1 MRAVIYT
8 RVSQDRYGTGRSVE
22 QQEAECRQVCDRNG
36 WTVVQVFSDND
47 RSASRR
53 ARKGRPGYE
62 QLKQF
67 IGAGSADVLVLW
79 ESSRGTR
86 RLDVFVELRDLCELR
101 GVQICCKGRTYD
113 MSRAD
118 DRRDLGRDAVED
130 EHASEQ
136 TRERVLRAVRA
147 NMASGRPYGRT
158 LYGYRR
164 VYDSQTRQFLEQV
177 PHEEQAPVVREA
189 ARRIM
194 AGESCRSIALDFNA
208 RDIAAPAGGA
218 WDLTQ
223 IKRLVT
229 RPTYAGLKVHHGKIV
244 GVGDWPAL
252 LDEQTYAACV
262 SRLSDPRRK
271 TMRDGTVRHLL
282 SGIATCGHCGGR
294 LSVLRNRGYYA
305 YTCREAFC
313 VSCRS
318 TALEEYVTE
327 VVLERLS
334 RPDALDVFTS
344 PAVDDAVAQARREC
358 ADLQARLESFYEQAA
373 AGQLSSQGLAKME
386 ARLLP
391 QIQAAS
397 ARAQPVP
404 VPQVLRELVGDRV
417 REAWDLL
424 GVGVRR
430 EVISILAEITV
441 GRTVR
446 GSRRPLGPDRIEIR
460 WRTPDHVGQ

>member
-1 MRAVIYT
+1 MTRDRVMR
-8 RVSQDRYGTGRSVE
+8 S
-22 QQEAECRQVCDRNG
+22 
-36 WTVVQVFSDND
+36 
-47 RSASRR
+47 
-53 ARKGRPGYE
+53 
-62 QLKQF
+62 
-67 IGAGSADVLVLW
+67 
-79 ESSRGTR
+79 
-86 RLDVFVELRDLCELR
+86 
-101 GVQICCKGRTYD
+101 
-113 MSRAD
+113 
-118 DRRDLGRDAVED
+118 
-130 EHASEQ
+130 
-136 TRERVLRAVRA
+136 VRA
-147 NMASGRPYGRT
+147 NMASGRPYGRV

-164 VYDSQTRQFLEQV
+164 VYDDQRNGVFLEQV
-177 PHEEQAPVVREA
+177 PHEGQARVVQEA
-189 ARRIM
+189 ARRVM
-194 AGESCRSIALDFNA
+194 AGESCRSVALDFNA
-208 RDIAAPAGGA
+208 RGITAPAGGA

-229 RPTYAGLKVHHGKIV
+229 RPAYAGLKVHHGKVI
-244 GVGDWPAL
+244 GSGDWPAL

-344 PAVDDAVAQARREC
+344 PAADDAIAQARRERD
-358 ADLQARLESFYEQAA
+358 DLQARLESFYEQAA
-373 AGQLSSQGLAKME
+373 AGQLSSQGLAKIE

-391 QIQAAS
+391 QIEEAS

-404 VPQVLRELVGDRV
+404 VPQVLRELVGDQV
-417 REAWDLL
+417 REAWSLL
-424 GVGVRR
+424 DVGVRR
-430 EVISILAEITV
+430 EVVSILAEIKV
-441 GRTVR
+441 GRTIR
-446 GSRRPLGPDRIEIR
+446 GSRRPLGPDRIEIQ
-460 WRTPDHVGQ
+460 WRTVQP